1 MNCQRLYENE
11 DLENKIYDIVLENND
26 YADALRNNNH
36 YDFHYFLSPFRHDL
50 FIWYPFKKEGSLLEI
65 GAGYGQLTS
74 LFTQRVNRVVAI
86 EDRQSN
92 AISSQKELKMQ
103 LFCFLIL
110 MILN

>member
-1 MNCQRLYENE
+1 M
-11 DLENKIYDIVLENND
+11 
-26 YADALRNNNH
+26 
-36 YDFHYFLSPFRHDL
+36 
-50 FIWYPFKKEGSLLEI
+50 EI

-74 LFTQRVNRVVAI
+74 LFTQKVNRVVAI